1 MIANKNNFV
10 NTTLN
15 SEQQKAAAHDTGP
28 LLIVAGAGTGKTTVL
43 IERLNYLIKNNLA
56 RPEEILI
63 VTFTEKSA
71 AEMEERADKIL
82 PYGYVDLWI
91 NTFHGFCERI
101 LRDHGLDI
109 GLSPSFKLLS
119 QTEQWILIKKNL
131 DKFNLDYY
139 RPLGNPT
146 KFIHEL
152 IKHFSRLK
160 DENISPAEYLEY
172 AEELEQDGDEML
184 SGGHVAHN
192 MEHITQNAKLATRN
206 SQLATRNSKLKTG
219 KENQDGSEISRI
231 VELANAYHTYNQLL
245 LDNGFM
251 DFGDLICYTLK
262 LFNERPNILKFYRE
276 KFKYIMVDEFQDTNW
291 AQYELIKMLAAPK
304 NNLAVVG
311 DDDQAI
317 YKFRGASLSNIMQ
330 FKNDYP
336 GAQEVILTENYRSG
350 QKILDVAYNFIKHNN
365 PNRLEIK
372 LGIDKKLKSAKEE
385 SGVIEHL
392 HFETEEEETV
402 GVVEKIK
409 QLTINNYQLS
419 IKKEDRNSK
428 SEIEIHHPLTP
439 PGYRRGEETSW
450 SDFAILTR
458 ANDTADKFSAELT
471 RRGIPNQ
478 FMSSRGLYY
487 KPMILDCLAYL
498 KLLDNY
504 HESSALFR
512 VLNIE
517 VFKVS
522 HTDIINLSQF
532 ARRKVWSLYEA
543 MNNINAVPNIS
554 PEGSANINKLSTLI
568 KKHSLLARQAKTSK
582 VFLDFINDSGILA
595 GLDYDKNQI
604 TFDYLNQFYQ
614 KIKKF
619 ETNDPALKLKDFMV
633 MMEMEMEAGET
644 GLLKLSFEDADTVKI
659 MTVHAAKGLEF
670 KYVFIVNLVDKK
682 FPSISRSEKISIP
695 DALVR
700 EKLPET
706 GDEHIEEERRL
717 FYVAMTRARDG
728 LFLTSAND
736 YGGARDKKVSKF
748 LEEAGV
754 NGQWSMVNGQR
765 GEIVNDQRSTV
776 NNGGGKLKSKELFRD
791 LKEIGVE
798 IMPSTIKYQLPSKF
812 SFSQLEA
819 FSNCPLQYKFSFILK
834 VPVEEKV
841 NFIFG
846 RVIHSSL
853 RDFLLPILGG
863 EGGGQKNLFGN
874 TNGQTA
880 PTIGDPSSLLKIYEG
895 HWQNDWYNNKEER
908 EAYYKK
914 GKELLKSFHQDLVEN
929 GTPKVWALE
938 KDFNVKIGDYFLK
951 GKIDR
956 VDKMADGSYELIDY
970 KTGKP
975 KEKPEFQDKRQL
987 IIYKIAVEEAMGLKA
1002 NRLTFYYL
1010 ENGAKVSFEAKEKE
1024 IEKVKTQILE
1034 EIEEIKQGNFIP
1046 NPSMLC
1052 AYCDFRGICEFRKT

>member
-1 MIANKNNFV
+1 MTVNDKNFANS
-10 NTTLN
+10 LN
-15 SEQQKAAAHDTGP
+15 SEQQKAATHDAGP

-109 GLSPSFKLLS
+109 GLSPAFKLLS

-139 RPLGNPT
+139 RPLGNPI

-172 AEELEQDGDEML
+172 AGELEQDGDSMM
-184 SGGHVAHN
+184 SGEIISNLPAGRQGIKSQISN
-192 MEHITQNAKLATRN
+192 KRTAK
-206 SQLATRNSKLKTG
+206 KKT
-219 KENQDGSEISRI
+219 KDETEDDGAIESARI
-231 VELANAYHTYNQLL
+231 NELANAYHTYNQLL

-262 LFNERPNILKFYRE
+262 LFSERPNILKFYRE

-291 AQYELIKMLAAPK
+291 AQYELIKMLAAPQ

-311 DDDQAI
+311 DDQQAI
-317 YKFRGASLSNIMQ
+317 YKFRGASLSNILQ
-330 FKNDYP
+330 FKDDFP
-336 GAQEVILTENYRSG
+336 AAKEIVLIDNYRSG
-350 QKILDVAYNFIKHNN
+350 QKILDASYSLIQHNN
-365 PNRLEIK
+365 PNTLEIK

-385 SGVIEHL
+385 FGVIEHL
-392 HFETEEEETV
+392 HFKTEEEETI
-402 GVVEKIK
+402 GVVEKIRELK
-409 QLTINNYQLS
+409 IKYQIEN
-419 IKKEDRNSK
+419 IKSPD
-428 SEIEIHHPLTP
+428 
-439 PGYRRGEETSW
+439 W

-512 VLNIE
+512 VLNME

-522 HTDIINLSQF
+522 HADIINLSQF

-554 PEGSANINKLSTLI
+554 PEGSVNINKLSVLI
-568 KKHSLLARQAKTSK
+568 KKHSLLAQQVKTSK
-582 VFLDFINDSGILA
+582 VFLDFINDSGMLA

-619 ETNDPALKLKDFMV
+619 EANDPALKLKDFMT

-644 GLLKLSFEDADTVKI
+644 GSLKLSFEDADTVKI

-736 YGGARDKKVSKF
+736 YGGARDKKPSKF
-748 LEEAGV
+748 LEEVG
-754 NGQWSMVNGQR
+754 
-765 GEIVNDQRSTV
+765 GELKVKSHCPEYSH
-776 NNGGGKLKSKELFRD
+776 GEKLKVWEGKEEYQISNLKSQISRSNTLVRD
-791 LKEIGVE
+791 LSEVGQQQKVFQEL
-798 IMPSTIKYQLPSKF
+798 KYQLPSKF

-846 RVIHSSL
+846 RVIHSGL
-853 RDFLLPILGG
+853 RDFLLPTLGG

-874 TNGQTA
+874 TNGQATPA
-880 PTIGDPSSLLKIYEG
+880 IGNLDSLIKIYDS

-956 VDKMADGSYELIDY
+956 MDKMADGSYELIDY

-975 KEKPEFQDKRQL
+975 KEKLEFQDKRQL

-1046 NPSMLC
+1046 NPGMLC
-1052 AYCDFRGICEFRKT
+1052 AYCDFRSICEFRKT